1 VGQHE
6 TEELHINLVTKH
18 NDPRTGELTITVA
31 GINPNEPDVSLFA
44 VPPDY
49 KVVDMTPP
57 DLETSKAVAVE
68 Q

>member
-1 VGQHE
+1 MTVTQ
-6 TEELHINLVTKH
+6 LNL
-18 NDPRTGELTITVA
+18 D
-31 GINPNEPDVSLFA
+31 EPDVSLFA

-57 DLETSKAVAVE
+57 DLESSRAVPAE